1 MTLPFTV
8 EEFFEVMRA
17 YNEGVWPAQLGL
29 AAVGSASVALL
40 ALRGEFASR
49 AISAG
54 LALLWAWAALAYHL
68 GYFYHVNP
76 AAPLFAALFLVG
88 AALFAWHGVVRGRL
102 RFERFDAQSALGG
115 VLIAYALLVYPALA
129 IALGHAYPQMATF
142 GLPCPTTIFTLGL
155 AAFLRPPVPG
165 SVLLAPLAWVLI
177 GSQAALLFG
186 MYEDLGMLAA
196 GAAGV
201 WFAFGR
207 FRQARRA

>member
-8 EEFFEVMRA
+8 EEFFDVMRA

-29 AAVGSASVALL
+29 AAVGGASVALL
-40 ALRGEFASR
+40 ALRGELASR

-68 GYFYHVNP
+68 GYFYDVNP

-88 AALFAWHGVVRGRL
+88 AALFAWQGVVRGRL
-102 RFERFDAQSALGG
+102 RFERFDTQSALGG
-115 VLIAYALLVYPALA
+115 VLIAYALLVYPTLA
-129 IALGHAYPQMATF
+129 IALGHGYPQMPTF

-155 AAFLRPPVPG
+155 AAFLRPPVPR
-165 SVLLAPLAWVLI
+165 SVFLAPLAWVLI

-196 GAAGV
+196 GAAAV

-207 FRQARRA
+207 LRDARRA